1 MVDLVVLN
9 YNDAITV
16 KEYLNKVI
24 QYKSVNHIVVVDNS
38 SSDNSYIQLKQ
49 LQSDKVHVIQTMENG
64 GYAKGNNIGIQ
75 YAIKN
80 FKSKYIIISNPDVQ
94 FEEKIVDI
102 LKSKLKNP
110 IVVSATVKMI
120 CTSSINLPMAWKLPS
135 FIDCLFE
142 NLLILRKITKKTLEY
157 KFEENMTNDVFV
169 EAIPGSFFMI
179 DVYKM
184 RNVGFFDEGT
194 FLYYEENILGFKYR
208 NIGYKQLLVLN
219 ESYIHNHSVSINKSI
234 KSESKRLKL
243 AYNSRKYYCKKYLK
257 INIFQQAILAI
268 SFYIGRINF
277 LTIKKMKY
285 FFNELC
291 HG

>member
-120 CTSSINLPMAWKLPS
+120 CTSSISLPMAWKLPS